1 MKLYA
6 DSPGRQARQVLGD
19 LLLVVW
25 CWAWVRVGQG
35 VHDAT
40 LALAVPGEQI
50 ERAGTGLAGRLRD
63 AGESVGGI
71 PLVGEE
77 VRGPFDGAGDAAD
90 SIAAAGTAQVE
101 AVGTLAN
108 WLGLAVAAVP
118 ILVVAGTYLALRWRF
133 VRAATAGRRLVDSGG
148 DVDLFALR
156 AMSHQPL
163 HRLARVS
170 ADPAGAWRRGD
181 ADVVRALAE
190 LELRD
195 VGLMP
200 ARLPASADGKA

>member
-133 VRAATAGRRLVDSGG
+133 VRTATAGRRLVDSGG

>member
-50 ERAGTGLAGRLRD
+50 ERAGRGLAGRLRD

>member
-6 DSPGRQARQVLGD
+6 DAPGRQARQVVAD
-19 LLLVVW
+19 VLLLLW
-25 CWAWVRVGQG
+25 FWLWVRVGWA

-63 AGESVGGI
+63 AGESVGGL
-71 PLVGEE
+71 PLVGDE
-77 VRGPFDGAGDAAD
+77 VRTPFDGAGDAAD
-90 SIAAAGTAQVE
+90 SLAAAGTAQVE

-108 WLGLAVAAVP
+108 WLGLAVGAIP
-118 ILVVAGTYLALRWRF
+118 ILVVAAVYLPLRWRF

-163 HRLARVS
+163 HRLTRIS
-170 ADPAGAWRRGD
+170 SDPAGAWRRGD

-190 LELRD
+190 LELKD

-200 ARLPASADGKA
+200 ARLPAATDGRA